1 MNTAEFIW
9 SCAQCHAAPELIDP
23 RVAAAWPEL
32 LFWDKFHFLH
42 DLGWRHAWLH
52 GGPQYEE
59 APSLICGRC
68 WPDFAASPEQ
78 IAATGGTIFNFKPQ

>member
-52 GGPQYEE
+52 GGKQIVKLPIARMRSMSGEE
-59 APSLICGRC
+59 MKSYDRQVADFFRLSL
-68 WPDFAASPEQ
+68 P
-78 IAATGGTIFNFKPQ
+78 